1 MSFELDTQK
10 TYTTATH
17 ADPGTATLL
26 DSSHVQTSLG
36 RIRIRVGGEGPAL
49 LFWPSL
55 LMDGSMWLAQAAYF
69 MTRYRVV
76 LVDPPGHGD
85 SEPLARSFSLAEC
98 AHCVAQILDELK
110 IERVHFIGN
119 SWGGMLGGTFA
130 ALYPERIGLAVL
142 MNGTASSAG
151 LRQKLEFLALIQIV
165 RMAGKVPEPLVKRA
179 VRAFLG
185 PTSERDRP
193 RVVEQIRESVKHLNA
208 RSACWAIYS
217 LVPARPDQR
226 QLFRSIRTPVLVVAG
241 AEDRTF
247 PVAETQAMAAAIPG
261 AEFIVMPATA
271 HLAGLECPREVNA
284 IIEEYLQRQR

>member
-1 MSFELDTQK
+1 MSVEPDPHN
-10 TYTTATH
+10 TYSAAPH
-17 ADPGTATLL
+17 ANLGAAPLL
-26 DSSHVQTSLG
+26 DSRHVQTRLG

-69 MTRYRVV
+69 MSRYRVV

-85 SEPLARSFSLAEC
+85 SDPLERPFTLAEC
-98 AHCVAQILDELK
+98 ADCVTQILDELK

-130 ALYPERIGLAVL
+130 AHYPERIGSAVL
-142 MNGTASSAG
+142 MNATASPAG
-151 LRQKLEFLALIQIV
+151 IRQKVEFLALIQIV
-165 RMAGKVPEPLVKRA
+165 RIAGKVPGPLVKRA
-179 VRAFLG
+179 IRAFLG
-185 PTSERDRP
+185 PTSEQDRP
-193 RVVEQIRESVKHLNA
+193 QVADAIRESIKHLNA

-217 LVPARPDQR
+217 VVPARPDQR
-226 QLFRSIRTPVLVVAG
+226 KLFQRIRTPVLVIAG

-247 PVAETQAMAAAIPG
+247 PVAETEAMAAAIPG

-271 HLAGLECPREVNA
+271 HLAGLECPQEVNA
-284 IIEEYLQRQR
+284 IIEEYLQRRQ